1 MFSVRWIFIESAWF
15 WTQILI
21 YADPDPHA
29 DPDPAAK
36 ESTK

>member
-1 MFSVRWIFIESAWF
+1 MESAWF

-29 DPDPAAK
+29 DPDTAAK
-36 ESTK
+36 EIEGIN